1 MKEIKEHWQEILKT
15 VGDEMEQTTVSF
27 NTWMAPLTPV
37 SLDHDVLTVVLRMIT
52 REDMALI
59 PGGDKLARLLHM
71 R

>member
-1 MKEIKEHWQEILKT
+1 
-15 VGDEMEQTTVSF
+15 
-27 NTWMAPLTPV
+27 
-37 SLDHDVLTVVLRMIT
+37 VLLVALRMIT